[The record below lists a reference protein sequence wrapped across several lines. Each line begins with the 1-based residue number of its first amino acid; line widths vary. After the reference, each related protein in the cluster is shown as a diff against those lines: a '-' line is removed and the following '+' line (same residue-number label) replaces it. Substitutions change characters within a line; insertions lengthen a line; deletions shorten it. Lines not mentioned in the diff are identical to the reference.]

1 MLIKDLMHQGAITC
15 HSQDSLE
22 QIGSLMW
29 NEDCGAIPVLD
40 ENDRAIGM
48 ITDRDIAMAAVL
60 KHSPLW
66 EITAGEL
73 VAGKQLFSCSPEDD
87 VHTVLK
93 NMGTHRVRRMPVLD
107 GEQHIHGIVA
117 TKDLVEHIQAQA
129 GRTRGEEISADEA
142 ITILQEICKP
152 NALRVAA

>member
-15 HSQDSLE
+15 KSQDSLE

-40 ENDRAIGM
+40 DSERVIGM

-60 KHSPLW
+60 KHRPLW
-66 EITAGEL
+66 EINAGEL
-73 VAGKQLFSCSPEDD
+73 VGDKQLFACSPEDD
-87 VHTVLK
+87 VHTVLRS
-93 NMGTHRVRRMPVLD
+93 MGTHRVRRMPVLD
-107 GEQHIHGIVA
+107 AERHIQGIVA
-117 TKDLVEHIQAQA
+117 TKDLVEHIHAQA
-129 GRTRGEEISADEA
+129 GRAKGEEISPDEA